1 MTLAASVDSDAV
13 VWGLVGGL
21 SFLVLLTGY
30 ELATGWRASWLV
42 KLGVALLVTVVATV
56 ASALIERRLRG
67 RRRENE
73 RA

>member
-1 MTLAASVDSDAV
+1 MNRDVV

-42 KLGVALLVTVVATV
+42 KFGVAALVTVAATA
-56 ASALIERRLRG
+56 ASALVERRLRG

>member
-1 MTLAASVDSDAV
+1 MNRDAV

-21 SFLVLLTGY
+21 SFLVLITGY
-30 ELATGWRASWLV
+30 ELATGWRTSWLV
-42 KLGVALLVTVVATV
+42 KFGVAVLVTATATG
-56 ASALIERRLRG
+56 ASALVERRLRG